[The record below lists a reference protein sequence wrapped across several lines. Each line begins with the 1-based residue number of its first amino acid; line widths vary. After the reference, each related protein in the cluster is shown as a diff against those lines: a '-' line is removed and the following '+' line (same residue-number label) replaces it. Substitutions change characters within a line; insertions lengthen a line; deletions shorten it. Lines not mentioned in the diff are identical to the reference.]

1 MIKLLRNSADVFIVQ
16 WKLVF
21 IVLFHETRRELFVLV
36 NEVCRQVLTQE
47 LLCFFQSKMCNSDEK
62 SE

>member
-1 MIKLLRNSADVFIVQ
+1 MIKLLRNSADVFIVE

-36 NEVCRQVLTQE
+36 NEVCRQVLTRK
-47 LLCFFQSKMCNSDEK
+47 LLCFFQSHNVQ
-62 SE
+62 

>member
-36 NEVCRQVLTQE
+36 NEVCRQVLTQK
-47 LLCFFQSKMCNSDEK
+47 LLCFFQSHNVQ
-62 SE
+62 

>member
-1 MIKLLRNSADVFIVQ
+1 MIKLLCNSADVFIVQ

-47 LLCFFQSKMCNSDEK
+47 LLCFFQSHNVQ
-62 SE
+62 

>member
-36 NEVCRQVLTQE
+36 NEVCRQVLIQE
-47 LLCFFQSKMCNSDEK
+47 LLCFFQSHNVQ
-62 SE
+62 

>member
-16 WKLVF
+16 WKLLF

-47 LLCFFQSKMCNSDEK
+47 LLCFFQSHNVQ
-62 SE
+62 

>member
-21 IVLFHETRRELFVLV
+21 VVLFHETRRDICSCE
-36 NEVCRQVLTQE
+36 
-47 LLCFFQSKMCNSDEK
+47 
-62 SE
+62 

>member
-47 LLCFFQSKMCNSDEK
+47 LLYFFQSHNVQ
-62 SE
+62 

>member
-36 NEVCRQVLTQE
+36 NEVYRQVLTQE
-47 LLCFFQSKMCNSDEK
+47 LLCFFQSHNVQ
-62 SE
+62 

>member
-21 IVLFHETRRELFVLV
+21 IVLFHEQGESYLFL
-36 NEVCRQVLTQE
+36 
-47 LLCFFQSKMCNSDEK
+47 
-62 SE
+62 